1 MSTVRININGV
12 GYEAEAGSTI
22 LQVAREKGINLPTFC
37 WHERLSIA
45 ASCRMC
51 LVEVAGAPKL
61 LAACQTV
68 AMDGMQVLTES
79 DRVKDWRRRNLEF
92 ILLHHPVDCPI
103 CDAAG
108 DCRLQDLYYEYD
120 KEKSKLWSF
129 KEKLHKSKRKVFGPH
144 IVFDGERCIL
154 CTLCIRFCEEIWG
167 EHLLDSRLR
176 GNEREIIVASGETLD
191 FPYSLMTAELCPVGA
206 LTNRDFRFKKR
217 CWFLSSMP
225 GICPGCATGCAAV
238 MDHDEGTIYRM
249 RPRVDKAVNDCWLC
263 DDGVLAGELHNR
275 GRLTVPHVREGA
287 AAMEAAPRE
296 AMEKAADLL
305 RPATPAHSAIVL
317 SAEHTCEE
325 NLALMH
331 FAGALGIEGQSYIEG
346 RPAGEGDRLLRH
358 KDKNPNRA
366 GALKAAGSASLPGRS
381 ELVRDLQAG
390 KIKTLICLG
399 GEGPEEG
406 DVPKDA
412 AVITLA
418 ARRGNMTDAAT
429 VAIPA
434 PSFAETRG
442 RYINGKGMVRAFDVA
457 IKSWGSLRPP
467 QQVWETFGKI
477 AQMLDASTDELSE
490 KAIRDKAQALCGQNS
505 AGLAERDI
513 QAAGREPAAP

>member
-1 MSTVRININGV
+1 MSTVSININGKDC
-12 GYEAEAGSTI
+12 EAEAGSTV
-22 LQVAREKGINLPTFC
+22 LQVARRSGVNIPTFC
-37 WHERLSIA
+37 WHERLSIVA
-45 ASCRMC
+45 NCRMC

-61 LAACQTV
+61 LPACQTV

-108 DCRLQDLYYEYD
+108 DCKLQDLYYEYD
-120 KEKSKLWSF
+120 KQKSRLWSF
-129 KEKLHKSKRKVFGPH
+129 KEKLRKSKRKVFGPH

-176 GNEREIIVASGETLD
+176 GNEREIIVATGETLD

-225 GICPGCATGCAAV
+225 GICPGCATGCAVV

-263 DDGVLAGELHNR
+263 DDGVLAGDLHNR
-275 GRLTVPHVREGA
+275 GRLTAPLISDGA
-287 AAMEAAPRE
+287 AGAEASQQE
-296 AMEKAADLL
+296 ALEKAADLL
-305 RPATPAHSAIVL
+305 RPAKSADAAIVL
-317 SAEHTCEE
+317 SAENTCEE
-325 NLALMH
+325 NLALMN
-331 FAGALGIEGQSYIEG
+331 FAAALGLGGRPYLEG

-358 KDKNPNRA
+358 EDKNPNRA

-381 ELVRDLQAG
+381 ELVRDLKAG

-399 GEGPEEG
+399 GEGPEQG
-406 DVPKDA
+406 DAPEDA
-412 AVITLA
+412 AVITFA
-418 ARRGNMTDAAT
+418 ARRGSLTDAAA

-434 PSFAETRG
+434 PSFAETSG
-442 RYINGKGMVRAFDVA
+442 RYINSKNMVRGFDVA
-457 IKSWGSLRPP
+457 IKSWGSLRPRP
-467 QQVWETFGKI
+467 QVWETLGKI
-477 AQMLDASTDELSE
+477 AHLLGAPVDALSE
-490 KAIRDKAQALCGQNS
+490 KAIRAKTDSLCGQNS
-505 AGLAERDI
+505 AGLPALDI
-513 QAAGREPAAP
+513 KESPKNYFEI